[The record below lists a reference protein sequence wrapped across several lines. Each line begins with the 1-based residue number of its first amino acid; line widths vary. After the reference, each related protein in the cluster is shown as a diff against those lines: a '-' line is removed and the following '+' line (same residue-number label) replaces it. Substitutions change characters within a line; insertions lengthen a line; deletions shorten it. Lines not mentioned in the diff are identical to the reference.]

1 MAVAFMGGVI
11 LAELRVFKMAAGAA
25 ARNGRFDGGVAG
37 AGEL

>member
-11 LAELRVFKMAAGAA
+11 LAELLVCKMARGAA
-25 ARNGRFDGGVAG
+25 ARNGRIDGGVAG